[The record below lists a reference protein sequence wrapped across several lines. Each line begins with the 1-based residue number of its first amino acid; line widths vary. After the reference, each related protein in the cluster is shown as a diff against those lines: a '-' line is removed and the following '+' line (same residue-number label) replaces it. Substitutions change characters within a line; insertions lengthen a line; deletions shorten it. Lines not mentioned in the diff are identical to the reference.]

1 MTIND
6 SIMRVAMAAAVAG
19 GLGMA
24 GTAVATAQEA
34 APQPQV
40 QAPAQSG
47 GQFDDAKLKS
57 FAVAYLE
64 VSKVAQTYQP
74 QMQSAGN
81 QQEQQRIQ
89 TEATT
94 GMMQAVENA
103 EGITVEE
110 YNSIVNSAQADPA
123 LAQKING
130 FVQEAA
136 QAAQ

>member
-6 SIMRVAMAAAVAG
+6 SIMRLAMATAVAAG
-19 GLGMA
+19 IGMA

-34 APQPQV
+34 VPQPQM
-40 QAPAQSG
+40 QAPAG
-47 GQFDDAKLKS
+47 GQFDDTKLKS

-74 QMQSAGN
+74 QMQAAGN
-81 QQEQQRIQ
+81 TQEQQRIQ